1 MTRSLTFDKRIIA
14 ALGVF
19 FFMSPNLNVLKFIL
33 YVCGLDSDELCRN
46 ISLGIFCILDIII
59 GIYYLKVRSTIKEWA
74 ILVIFNV
81 PFLNLEGLV
90 LIVYLTYFSPHSWL
104 IQKDKK
110 KKLSWSNGF

>member
-33 YVCGLDSDELCRN
+33 YVCGLESDELCRN

-59 GIYYLKVRSTIKEWA
+59 GIYYLKVRSTIK
-74 ILVIFNV
+74 
-81 PFLNLEGLV
+81 
-90 LIVYLTYFSPHSWL
+90 
-104 IQKDKK
+104 
-110 KKLSWSNGF
+110 